1 MFFNNLSLH
10 SYFYGKFMN
19 TLPIFEMNTVPII
32 EMNTVL
38 LIEINTVLLIE
49 MDDILKKK
57 SAGK

>member
-32 EMNTVL
+32 EMNTAL

-49 MDDILKKK
+49 MDDI
-57 SAGK
+57 

>member
-10 SYFYGKFMN
+10 SYLYGKF
-19 TLPIFEMNTVPII
+19 MNTVPII